1 MLLTAVGVGCDTVLP
16 CMFVYMYAAREL
28 AKIER
33 CTHNMPQRSAQDDL
47 TVAKHRIQKRAAWP
61 DQCACL
67 AGVRDQFL

>member
-1 MLLTAVGVGCDTVLP
+1 VLLTAVGVGCATVLP

-33 CTHNMPQRSAQDDL
+33 RIYNLPQRSAQDDL
-47 TVAKHRIQKRAAWP
+47 KVAKHHMQKRAARP
-61 DQCACL
+61 DQRSCL